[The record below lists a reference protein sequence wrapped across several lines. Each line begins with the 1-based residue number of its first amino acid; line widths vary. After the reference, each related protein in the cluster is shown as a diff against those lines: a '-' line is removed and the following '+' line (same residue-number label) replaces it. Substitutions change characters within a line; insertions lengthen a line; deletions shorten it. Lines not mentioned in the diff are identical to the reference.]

1 MPNNRDPL
9 SLKINGGKIGSYKD
23 DEFSGI
29 QRIYP
34 IKEIKKDILD
44 IIKIVHEEDGIV
56 DLFIKSDF
64 LELMDSLI
72 ETLRQFP
79 ES

>member
-1 MPNNRDPL
+1 M
-9 SLKINGGKIGSYKD
+9 
-23 DEFSGI
+23 
-29 QRIYP
+29 
-34 IKEIKKDILD
+34 KEIKKDILD